1 MKRVVLLV
9 IVVVLVILFLILKP
23 NSKGIPKIIH
33 QTAPDDKSKW
43 PAVWYKCQ
51 ESWRRNYPD
60 YEYRMWYDA
69 DLDNFMKEKYPEYWP
84 MYQNYPRKIQR
95 IDVARYF
102 ILYEYGGIY
111 ADMDFECVRPFMD
124 RVDDSKV
131 GVAESQHLEDNGEE
145 LQNAL
150 MISPEKHPFWLE
162 VFKDLKEHADDDVGG
177 DAAPIWKTGPYVMIR
192 TYHAHPDLM
201 QPLPRDNFAPKT
213 VPHSSGQETFTDEQ
227 RDNPNIFTVHHG
239 TFTWGNI

>member
-51 ESWRRNYPD
+51 ESWKRNYPD
-60 YEYRMWYDA
+60 YEYRMWSDA
-69 DLDNFMKEKYPEYWP
+69 DLDNLIKEKFPEYLHLY
-84 MYQNYPRKIQR
+84 MSYPRNIHK

-111 ADMDFECVRPFMD
+111 ADMDFECIRPFMD
-124 RVDDSKV
+124 RIDDSKV
-131 GVAESQHLEDNGEE
+131 NVAESQHLEETGEE

-162 VFKDLKEHADDDVGG
+162 VFKDLPEHTDDDTRGLGPV
-177 DAAPIWKTGPYVMIR
+177 WTTGPYVIIR
-192 TYHAHPDLM
+192 TNNANPGLMHA
-201 QPLPRDNFAPKT
+201 LPRDNFSPKT
-213 VPHSSGQETFTDEQ
+213 ETYARAGRETFTDD
-227 RDNPNIFTVHHG
+227 RRADPNIFTVHHG
-239 TFTWGNI
+239 TCAWGEL